1 MQEYP
6 WQNQHNY
13 ADGKTKHE
21 PVSKINDG
29 AFRVVPEEGQE
40 SSQHVSLVDRLTKSN
55 NILILIKLHTS
66 V

>member
-6 WQNQHNY
+6 RQNQHNY

-29 AFRVVPEEGQE
+29 AFWVVPEESHKIGQHAE
-40 SSQHVSLVDRLTKSN
+40 FRWID
-55 NILILIKLHTS
+55 
-66 V
+66 